1 MDVDYT
7 EFRDLEEAIQ
17 ALTER
22 VDVMERLACQGDT
35 LLIDLMERVEKIE
48 GIDNHVEFLE
58 REIKDI
64 KDYLAGW
71 KKPKMPPTGP
81 VRFDPV
87 LNDGKADPVHEA
99 ICKAPDNTF
108 ICQQCGHVHELPQFQ
123 QSPFVT
129 GLSVLDS
136 LKK

>member
-1 MDVDYT
+1 MDIDYT
-7 EFRDLEEAIQ
+7 EFCELTEAIK

-22 VDVMERLACQGDT
+22 VGVIDALFKKHVRECHPVDWREPFPGDN
-35 LLIDLMERVEKIE
+35 KF
-48 GIDNHVEFLE
+48 G
-58 REIKDI
+58 
-64 KDYLAGW
+64 
-71 KKPKMPPTGP
+71 
-81 VRFDPV
+81 PV

>member
-1 MDVDYT
+1 MDAKDELENLLSKINENGKISMQGYVDILT
-7 EFRDLEEAIQ
+7 EGLGIILPDILTQ
-17 ALTER
+17 LKALTER
-22 VDVMERLACQGDT
+22 VKE
-35 LLIDLMERVEKIE
+35 
-48 GIDNHVEFLE
+48 LE
-58 REIKDI
+58 DIGKRYEQLEIFCFNK
-64 KDYLAGW
+64 YLEDQ
-71 KKPKMPPTGP
+71 P
-81 VRFDPV
+81 VPEMSTPV